1 MSLTLDEVLKATGGK
16 LLSGRGDLSFT
27 GVATDTRAI
36 EPGALY
42 VPLKGERFDGHQ
54 FIDQAAKSG
63 ASALLLSRDDVT
75 LPPGVGAVRVEDT
88 LAAYG
93 DLARHWREFLG
104 LAVVAVTGSSG
115 KTSTKEL
122 IAAVLGR
129 FMQVGKSHANYNN
142 EVGVPKTL
150 LSMTP
155 GDEACIVEMGMRGPG
170 EIAYLASVAR
180 PTIGVITN
188 VGTAHI
194 ERLGTQEAIARA
206 KGELLR
212 VGGPTM
218 TAVLNADDPLVMS
231 QGLEHPG
238 PVTTFS
244 LSNPEATVWAE
255 GADRTFTAH
264 WKASDQVP
272 AGSTRLTLPMAGPHH
287 QLNALAAIAVARL
300 LGFTLPAEV
309 DLQPEELP
317 GRARVVRLGE
327 VEVVDETYNANPESV
342 RASLAGFCLEP
353 SKGRRVAVLGDMAEL
368 GNYSE
373 MGHRSVGDAVR
384 DAEVNRLFTVGDKAR
399 WIAEQAPEK
408 AEHFDTKADLI
419 AALLDYLKP
428 GDRVFLKGSRSSR
441 MEDILAA
448 LEARLGGNA

>member
-1 MSLTLDEVLKATGGK
+1 MTLTLDAVLRATGGK
-16 LLSGRGDLSFT
+16 LVAGSLELALSGVT
-27 GVATDTRAI
+27 TDTRAI
-36 EPGALY
+36 EPGTLF

-54 FIDQAAKSG
+54 FINEAASLG
-63 ASALLLSRDDVT
+63 ASAFLIGRDDVEV
-75 LPPGVGAVRVEDT
+75 PAGRGVVRVEDT

-93 DLARHWREFLG
+93 DIARHWREQLG
-104 LAVVAVTGSSG
+104 LEVIAVTGSSG

-129 FMQVGKSHANYNN
+129 FMRVGKSHANFNN

-150 LSMTP
+150 LSMKP

-194 ERLGTQEAIARA
+194 ERLGTQEAIAKA

-218 TAVLNADDPLVMS
+218 TAVLNADDPLVMKE
-231 QGLEHPG
+231 GFEHPG
-238 PVTTFS
+238 LVTTFS
-244 LSNPEATVWAE
+244 LRDPKATVWAE
-255 GADRTFTAH
+255 GAGRTFVAH
-264 WKASDQVP
+264 WLASERVP
-272 AGSTRLTLPMAGPHH
+272 GGSARITLPMAGPHH
-287 QLNALAAIAVARL
+287 QQNALAAIAVARI
-300 LGFTLPAEV
+300 LGYTLPAEV
-309 DLQPEELP
+309 DLAPEELP
-317 GRARVVRLGE
+317 GRARVVRLGDL
-327 VEVVDETYNANPESV
+327 EVVDETYNANPESV

-353 SKGRRVAVLGDMAEL
+353 CSGRRIAVLGDMAEL
-368 GNYSE
+368 GSYAE
-373 MGHRSVGDAVR
+373 VGHRVVGDAVR
-384 DAEVNRLFTVGDKAR
+384 ESNIHRLFTVGEKAR

-408 AEHFDTKADLI
+408 AEHFDTKDDLASTLI
-419 AALLDYLKP
+419 SYLLP

-441 MEDILAA
+441 MEDLLAA
-448 LEARLGGNA
+448 LEARLGEHA